1 MSKFAQ
7 SEWTAKGFTIYE
19 QKTGLRV
26 ASIDNKGHLK
36 ETAERN
42 TRLIAAAPK
51 MYDEL
56 CTTARVIRDT
66 LPLIPNLTDTF
77 LDCQLDCIEKL
88 LARID
93 GEQEVK
99 E

>member
-1 MSKFAQ
+1 M

-19 QKTGLRV
+19 QETGLRV
-26 ASIDNKGHLK
+26 ACVDYKGHLK

-42 TRLIAAAPK
+42 TRLIAAAPE
-51 MYDEL
+51 MYELLMEAADEL
-56 CTTARVIRDT
+56 GIHALWDRVAS
-66 LPLIPNLTDTF
+66 
-77 LDCQLDCIEKL
+77 DCYEL

-93 GEQEVK
+93 GEQEAQ